1 MASTSDFNTGRRPE
15 NENASQEIPATP
27 SAPATYSV
35 VSVFSS
41 CFDWC
46 SRFFSTRLDQPNSV
60 ASASTTICQSQNEL
74 TDAFQ
79 GMAPYP
85 LSSGIKKPPYDI
97 FINHRGPDVKKTL
110 ATTLYNILNG
120 MGLRVFLDSEEL
132 ELGDS
137 LPKELEE
144 AMRSASLH
152 LAIFSKNYAQSPW
165 CLAELSFML
174 KTGTQIVPV
183 FYHIQPDD
191 DVRYARG
198 AFADAFS
205 QYEVKRRH
213 TPEKLQEWKN
223 ALYHVSYITGHIVD
237 TEDDEV
243 GVLKNIVNCVLKV
256 MKTVPFVVAKHPV
269 GLDEAVNDFERAT
282 IQSAENN
289 HRVQIVGLWGMGGSG
304 KTTLAKHFYNNKYKT
319 MERFGFLFD
328 VREAAAKG
336 ELHNKQK
343 ELLEGLGL
351 RGVQV
356 NSIEVGKDML
366 ASELRSVRVLIV
378 VDDVDDV
385 EQLDALLPNTDSLG
399 WGSLVV
405 VTTREFEVLRSWG
418 ISTVYKM
425 KPLDPHYAEQ
435 LFCWHAFLQSSPF
448 QGFESLVK
456 SFLNVCDGLPL
467 SLKIFGAQLYGNSS
481 KDYWKHQLDKISR
494 ILPKNVIGRLK
505 VSYDALDDE
514 EKEIFLDIACF
525 FIGEK
530 KNLVINVWDGSKWNG
545 LHCWERLFN
554 KCLVELDDNDHIRM
568 HDHLRDL
575 GREIANQQSPY
586 RLWFPHQIIKIYDQ
600 TQSIRIRGISSTTAG
615 STSGSEEFPRCS
627 LGGEVMVDTNRGPYS
642 LAPSSL
648 GLKIFQVKRNYY
660 KQIIADVSRELLW
673 LRCFDIRQRNLRS
686 FISLANLRVLEL
698 HEQQADSH
706 LEELWETDSD
716 APVQLRG
723 LIISGCYN
731 FKRFPDSIGCLSHL
745 KTVVL
750 KSARSL
756 RGLPKEFCLLRW
768 LEHLQIE
775 WCVKLSSLPDSFG
788 NLNNLRHL
796 GLEGCQQL
804 STLPHSFKDL
814 ILLEHLDLNQCDKLT
829 LRSDILESV
838 RKLQYVNLSGCKQ
851 LEVLPSNITNQE
863 SLRTLD
869 LRGCRSLWEVPMN
882 IGQLSKLRVMEIGSE
897 LLTSLPNSLGDL
909 SSLTDLR
916 IENCPGLE
924 SLPDSVG
931 CLNLLENLYIIFS
944 GVTSLPI
951 SVRQLSNLHTLA
963 IDNSLTS
970 ELNLGTGS
978 FTFSLCQLKCMYL
991 SSIKVHKISISQDSC
1006 PGLETLQILNIHNL
1020 REIEVLPTTIKE
1032 LDLRRCGNL
1041 RDIRGI
1047 AGLVSIRKL
1056 IIETCPELDV
1066 LPCFAQSAS
1075 LQEFVFRGCYGVK
1088 KIQGL
1093 EYCKALKELR
1103 ADTKWE
1109 VQGIESLEPLEK
1121 LKCVE
1126 LRANRRS
1133 GVESCIQSMQ
1143 KWPGEILLCTRA
1155 VSDAVSLVNSF
1166 AFPTMY
1172 LVDSFT
1178 SKNIHSKTVLVQER
1192 LPSEDA
1198 IIVCFVV
1205 NCTCRSMILNMILK
1219 ISSMNSHMFSTEVE
1233 EGRWFWIG
1241 LFTQRSRNHVA
1252 QMYNINT
1259 YSGEGE
1265 VEKGLLLMGEEQR
1278 LMQAIRDLWAL
1289 LAN

>member
-1 MASTSDFNTGRRPE
+1 
-15 NENASQEIPATP
+15 
-27 SAPATYSV
+27 
-35 VSVFSS
+35 
-41 CFDWC
+41 
-46 SRFFSTRLDQPNSV
+46 
-60 ASASTTICQSQNEL
+60 
-74 TDAFQ
+74 
-79 GMAPYP
+79 
-85 LSSGIKKPPYDI
+85 
-97 FINHRGPDVKKTL
+97 
-110 ATTLYNILNG
+110 
-120 MGLRVFLDSEEL
+120 
-132 ELGDS
+132 
-137 LPKELEE
+137 
-144 AMRSASLH
+144 MRSASLH

-205 QYEVKRRH
+205 KYEVKSRH

-494 ILPKNVIGRLK
+494 ILPKNVIGRL
-505 VSYDALDDE
+505 
-514 EKEIFLDIACF
+514 
-525 FIGEK
+525 
-530 KNLVINVWDGSKWNG
+530 
-545 LHCWERLFN
+545 FN

-586 RLWFPHQIIKIYDQ
+586 RLWFPHQIIKIYNQ

-648 GLKIFQVKRNYY
+648 GLKIFQT
-660 KQIIADVSRELLW
+660 
-673 LRCFDIRQRNLRS
+673 NLRS

-916 IENCPGLE
+916 IENCPRLE

-978 FTFSLCQLKCMYL
+978 FTFSLCQLKW
-991 SSIKVHKISISQDSC
+991 
-1006 PGLETLQILNIHNL
+1006 
-1020 REIEVLPTTIKE
+1020 R
-1032 LDLRRCGNL
+1032 
-1041 RDIRGI
+1041 
-1047 AGLVSIRKL
+1047 
-1056 IIETCPELDV
+1056 
-1066 LPCFAQSAS
+1066 
-1075 LQEFVFRGCYGVK
+1075 
-1088 KIQGL
+1088 
-1093 EYCKALKELR
+1093 
-1103 ADTKWE
+1103 
-1109 VQGIESLEPLEK
+1109 
-1121 LKCVE
+1121 
-1126 LRANRRS
+1126 
-1133 GVESCIQSMQ
+1133 
-1143 KWPGEILLCTRA
+1143 
-1155 VSDAVSLVNSF
+1155 
-1166 AFPTMY
+1166 
-1172 LVDSFT
+1172 
-1178 SKNIHSKTVLVQER
+1178 
-1192 LPSEDA
+1192 
-1198 IIVCFVV
+1198 
-1205 NCTCRSMILNMILK
+1205 
-1219 ISSMNSHMFSTEVE
+1219 
-1233 EGRWFWIG
+1233 
-1241 LFTQRSRNHVA
+1241 
-1252 QMYNINT
+1252 
-1259 YSGEGE
+1259 
-1265 VEKGLLLMGEEQR
+1265 
-1278 LMQAIRDLWAL
+1278 
-1289 LAN
+1289 